1 MSTPGHAVDNGGTRE
16 DDSGDRLLSGGNQA
30 LTSLVVAD
38 QSEFG
43 AEAGGVPDHTIV
55 AGAYGEG
62 NHRAQKQ
69 QAKMEKMMDQLQKE
83 LHECRAAEKAE
94 RTKLAESRHL
104 LAMQQDS
111 INKLLS
117 VKAENAKLSETVKN
131 QELKLR
137 QLKSDLEQET
147 FMWKQ
152 KMEVTC
158 QEHARRLEEQRV
170 ALQQKGDRMSNE
182 LIHVRAQLKA
192 LQDEKNEKINLITQT
207 YEEKIT
213 SLENQLNAAKKENH
227 HLAER
232 SAASSALYN
241 QKLLELEQK
250 INSTATPTVQVD
262 DPLQQSRWNSV
273 ELRETTEDGPAQ
285 LSKPA
290 IRRSG
295 VTFPAIRKRRL
306 FTNNSLNCL

>member
-1 MSTPGHAVDNGGTRE
+1 MATNPASATAADTQHILAALNTRQSLQPSPLTLQGLFSRGMTE
-16 DDSGDRLLSGGNQA
+16 KVVELSSD
-30 LTSLVVAD
+30 L
-38 QSEFG
+38 QSVLNNFIHLKEFCH
-43 AEAGGVPDHTIV
+43 E
-55 AGAYGEG
+55 
-62 NHRAQKQ
+62 AQKQ
-69 QAKMEKMMDQLQKE
+69 QAKMEKMVDQLQKE

-207 YEEKIT
+207 
-213 SLENQLNAAKKENH
+213 
-227 HLAER
+227 
-232 SAASSALYN
+232 
-241 QKLLELEQK
+241 KLLELEQK

-262 DPLQQSRWNSV
+262 VPLQQSRWNSV

-285 LSKPA
+285 LSRPA
-290 IRRSG
+290 VRRSG